1 MARKDT
7 NKQYSL
13 RKLKTGTASVAVAVA
28 VLGAGFANQTEVK
41 AAEIKKPQAD
51 SAWNWPKEYNALLKE
66 NEELKVERE
75 KYLSYADDKEKDPQ
89 YRALMG
95 ENQDLR
101 KREGQYQDK
110 IEELEKERKEKQERQ
125 EQLERQ
131 YQIEA
136 DKHYQEQQKKHQQEQ
151 QQLEAEKQR
160 LLITTTIVKM
170 VKPLSIKS
178 TAHTC
183 QGSCQE
189 MLHLKR
195 KNLTA

>member
-136 DKHYQEQQKKHQQEQ
+136 DKVSHQERTTHCVKNKNYHLINLPLRSCLRASCSMHNQT
-151 QQLEAEKQR
+151 LKQI
-160 LLITTTIVKM
+160 L
-170 VKPLSIKS
+170 
-178 TAHTC
+178 
-183 QGSCQE
+183 
-189 MLHLKR
+189 
-195 KNLTA
+195 

>member
-75 KYLSYADDKEKDPQ
+75 KYLF
-89 YRALMG
+89 L
-95 ENQDLR
+95 
-101 KREGQYQDK
+101 
-110 IEELEKERKEKQERQ
+110 
-125 EQLERQ
+125 
-131 YQIEA
+131 
-136 DKHYQEQQKKHQQEQ
+136 
-151 QQLEAEKQR
+151 
-160 LLITTTIVKM
+160 
-170 VKPLSIKS
+170 
-178 TAHTC
+178 C
-183 QGSCQE
+183 
-189 MLHLKR
+189 
-195 KNLTA
+195 